1 MACTSLYDTLYR
13 HSIIHQAYHKRKLN
27 ELYPLGTENE
37 GGRVKNKRGTHIV
50 MLFFINSRKQ

>member
-13 HSIIHQAYHKRKLN
+13 HSIIHQANHKRKLN

-37 GGRVKNKRGTHIV
+37 GGRGWSKWCPPTVEYF
-50 MLFFINSRKQ
+50 L